1 MKLNPSTNIPRFLQA
16 VYNCQGD
23 VYFTTPDGDTLNLK
37 SALSQFVFAAVIAG
51 QLKDLHGDILLQDP
65 RDLPVLECYLL

>member
-23 VYFTTPDGDTLNLK
+23 VYIMTPDGDKLNLK
-37 SALSQFVFAAVIAG
+37 SPLSQFVFAAVVAG
-51 QLKDLHGDILLQDP
+51 QLRNLSGDILLRDP
-65 RDLPVLECYLL
+65 QDLPVLANYLL